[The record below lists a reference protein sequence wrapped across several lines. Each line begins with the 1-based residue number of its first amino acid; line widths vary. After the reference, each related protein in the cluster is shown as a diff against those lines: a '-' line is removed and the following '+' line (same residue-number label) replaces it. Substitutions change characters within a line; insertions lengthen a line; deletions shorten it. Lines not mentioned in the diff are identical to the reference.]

1 MQGLIWN
8 YRGLKKKGAAT
19 FLKNLMYQYSFHFL
33 GIQETMLK
41 ECNEKLLKRFNAN
54 QDYPCL
60 YNSAHGKSGGI
71 LVGVKKELYDVRSFH
86 KGD

>member
-1 MQGLIWN
+1 
-8 YRGLKKKGAAT
+8 
-19 FLKNLMYQYSFHFL
+19 MYQYSFHFL